1 MTPAPAST
9 ALADTVLSLHLPE
22 DSIRQR
28 VRQIHLA
35 ALAHS
40 SYIRAA
46 DFTSIHPRDLEFLFS
61 AYEQLFFG
69 GLLQRA
75 LDGRRL
81 RFRLS
86 PRMTR
91 AGGTTTRFRSRSG
104 EVSYEIAIAC
114 SMLFDGFRE
123 NDRRITVC
131 GLECNNRLEALQ
143 RIFEHELIHLTEHLC
158 WDRSDCS
165 APRFQDIARRLFL
178 HRAHTHNLVTRRE
191 RAAQSGIRPGTRV
204 TFTFERRQLTGR
216 VNRITKRA
224 TVLVEDPG
232 GLQYSDGFRY
242 KTYYVPISQLQPVA
256 VEG

>member
-1 MTPAPAST
+1 MTPAPASSE
-9 ALADTVLSLHLPE
+9 LADSVLSFHLPE

-28 VRQIHLA
+28 VRQIQTA

-40 SYIRAA
+40 PYMRTA
-46 DFTSIHPRDLEFLFS
+46 DFTSIHPRDLEFLFA
-61 AYEQLFFG
+61 AYEDLFFG
-69 GLLQRA
+69 GRLRSA
-75 LDGRRL
+75 LGGRRL

-86 PRMTR
+86 PRMTK
-91 AGGTTTRFRSRSG
+91 AGGTTTRFRLGSG

-165 APRFQDIARRLFL
+165 AARFQDIAGRLFL

-204 TFTFERRQLTGR
+204 TFTFEGRQHQGR